1 MAFYVRATDE
11 AAQLALSAGCIPKPP
26 IPSVFHPWKSVAVAT
41 ISSICGSCDAVS
53 SSAVLTASLKS
64 DTVTL
69 MATITIKQLHAKTGE
84 EVRKAGKSRNPV
96 AITDHGR
103 LVAVL
108 AAPHLYRPTSRR
120 RVLLPEYAALLKK
133 TGANDVL
140 EDLDAVRGDR

>member
-1 MAFYVRATDE
+1 MTEKSGFST
-11 AAQLALSAGCIPKPP
+11 IPEVSVPP
-26 IPSVFHPWKSVAVAT
+26 
-41 ISSICGSCDAVS
+41 
-53 SSAVLTASLKS
+53 SSALLTTPPKS

-69 MATITIKQLHAKTGE
+69 MATITIKELHAKTGE
-84 EVRKAGKSRNPV
+84 EVRRAGKSRNPV
-96 AITDHGR
+96 AITDHGK

-140 EDLDAVRGDR
+140 EDLAAVRGDR

>member
-1 MAFYVRATDE
+1 MTEKSGFST
-11 AAQLALSAGCIPKPP
+11 IPEVSVPP
-26 IPSVFHPWKSVAVAT
+26 
-41 ISSICGSCDAVS
+41 
-53 SSAVLTASLKS
+53 SSALLTTPPKS

-69 MATITIKQLHAKTGE
+69 MATITIKELHAKTGE

-96 AITDHGR
+96 AITDHGK

-140 EDLDAVRGDR
+140 EDLAAVRGDR